1 MYMESCDVEPT
12 LHVISVY
19 LFEGLEHGLHFY
31 VGEMIDICKAY
42 ITYEGEKEKDTV
54 NKEHI

>member
-1 MYMESCDVEPT
+1 MEPT